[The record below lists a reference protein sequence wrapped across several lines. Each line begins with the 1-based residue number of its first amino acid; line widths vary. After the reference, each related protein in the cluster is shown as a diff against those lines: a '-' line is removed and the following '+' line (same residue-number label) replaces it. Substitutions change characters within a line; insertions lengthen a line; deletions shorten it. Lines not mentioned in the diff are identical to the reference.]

1 MKKAEKIAEAKA
13 VLAEAQ
19 RVGCV
24 VSLSDCGGHIS
35 IKPPV
40 LEIDWV
46 LRANKVTDQIKAL
59 LKERSI

>member
-24 VSLSDCGGHIS
+24 VSLSERGDYIS
-35 IKPPV
+35 IEPPNLDV
-40 LEIDWV
+40 DWL

-59 LKERSI
+59 LREQSI